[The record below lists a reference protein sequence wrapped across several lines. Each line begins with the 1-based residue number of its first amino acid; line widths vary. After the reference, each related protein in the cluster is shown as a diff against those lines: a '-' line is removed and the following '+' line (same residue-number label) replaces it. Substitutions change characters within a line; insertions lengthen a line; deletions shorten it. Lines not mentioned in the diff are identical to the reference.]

1 MKTQTDYEVTVTAT
15 DNGTP
20 TMESATI
27 TVTINVRNV
36 SVANGDTAVANREP
50 VFNDGPS
57 TTREVDENTAAK
69 ANIGNPVAAM
79 DVDRGDTLTYGL
91 LSGGDADSF
100 DIDTGSGQLKT
111 KAPLNYEEVD
121 PPKTSYMVTVTVSD
135 GKNADGTAAPDDEV
149 DDTIRVTIMVTDVNE
164 APAFADGT
172 PTRMVDENTAADVN
186 IGDPVV
192 ATDVDSGDTA
202 DTLTYTLGG
211 TDAASFDIEST
222 TTGGQLKTK
231 AALDRETQTDYEVTV
246 IATDKAGLTGEITVT
261 ITVEDVS
268 VEPMATQQ

>member
-1 MKTQTDYEVTVTAT
+1 MVL
-15 DNGTP
+15 P
-20 TMESATI
+20 MESATI

-91 LSGGDADSF
+91 LSGANDDMESF

-121 PPKTSYMVTVTVSD
+121 PPKTSYMVTVTVKD
-135 GKNADGTAAPDDEV
+135 GKNADGTAAPDEV

-164 APAFADGT
+164 APAFADET
-172 PTRMVDENTAADVN
+172 PTRMVDENTAAGAN
-186 IGDPVV
+186 IGE
-192 ATDVDSGDTA
+192 
-202 DTLTYTLGG
+202 GG
-211 TDAASFDIEST
+211 
-222 TTGGQLKTK
+222 G
-231 AALDRETQTDYEVTV
+231 RW
-246 IATDKAGLTGEITVT
+246 
-261 ITVEDVS
+261 
-268 VEPMATQQ
+268 